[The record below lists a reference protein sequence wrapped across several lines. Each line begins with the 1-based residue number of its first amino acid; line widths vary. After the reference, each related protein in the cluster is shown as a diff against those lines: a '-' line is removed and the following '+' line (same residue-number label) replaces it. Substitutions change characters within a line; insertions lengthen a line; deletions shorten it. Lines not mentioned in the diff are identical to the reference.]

1 MLKPNSTP
9 VLSELGTDVTI
20 PSTIIWLMVV
30 LMLGEMS
37 GGVNSGSKKISQE
50 GVVWSPE
57 PPLMSLLFS
66 LDFHIYVQ
74 IQTGDEDSTTE
85 YNENYDGLDSFEDG
99 SVFNVNTVLVRSSI
113 SVLLKL
119 LYPKTPG
126 VINNLPYLQDSHS
139 GTNNDIS
146 DDNDVFVL
154 NYLFLRQKK
163 CVYFVS
169 GVLGFFRITC
179 CQWWSK
185 YPCCWKYQYLIR
197 QLQLPS

>member
-1 MLKPNSTP
+1 M
-9 VLSELGTDVTI
+9 LSELVADIKI

-30 LMLGEMS
+30 LLLGGLS
-37 GGVNSGSKKISQE
+37 GGFNDGSKKSIQE

-57 PPLMSLLFS
+57 PPLMSRLFS
-66 LDFHIYVQ
+66 LNFHIYVH

-85 YNENYDGLDSFEDG
+85 YNENYGGLDSFEDG

-126 VINNLPYLQDSHS
+126 VINNLPYLQDSDS

-154 NYLFLRQKK
+154 NYSFLRQKK

-185 YPCCWKYQYLIR
+185 YPCCWKYQGSIR
-197 QLQLPS
+197 QLRLPS